1 MKKVIF
7 KRLVATSF
15 KNHKELTI
23 EFGEITNIYGKNG
36 AGKSGIAESITWLL
50 YNVDTNN
57 SKFDPTPII
66 KTEETP
72 FPKVELFLNVD
83 GKDLL
88 LTKELLKSAKYF
100 INEIPKKATE
110 YDSLVADLFDKQL
123 FMSMFNPT
131 FFFTQHHTAQRDQLL
146 RYVSEPLD
154 KEVLEA
160 LTPLDRERLEGRLE
174 KHTLKDLESKYQPQ
188 IKSKDTEYERAAERY
203 LTLKQQLE
211 KEQAELKEVD
221 AEKIT
226 ADMELIKETVLN
238 KKAHND
244 SIRRA
249 KNDFNVYKNNLLNL
263 QNEVKRI
270 AGIVNQLNA
279 EVLPSECKVCG
290 QALQGEALDKVKHSH
305 EEKVKQNKEK
315 GASVY
320 KDFMELKAKLETM
333 DGPGGEEISTN
344 DLMEKYYQLQNDLT
358 AAERIEKMAADVKQ
372 AEENKDRVRQ
382 ELGTARGVIES
393 IKKFHT
399 KQAELMVDKVN
410 GLLDQLTV
418 KLFEEKKNGSIV
430 PTFEIKMDGKEYTKL
445 STAERIK
452 AGLELAEVLIKQSGV
467 SIPVFIDNAESILK
481 YTAPSAQLITA
492 KVKAGELK
500 IETKGELQ

>member
-7 KRLVATSF
+7 KKLKVTSF
-15 KNHKELTI
+15 KNHEELTI
-23 EFGEITNIYGKNG
+23 NFGEITNLTAANGK
-36 AGKSGIAESITWLL
+36 GKTGIGESITWLL
-50 YNVDTNN
+50 YNVDLNN
-57 SKFDPTPII
+57 SKFDPTPIT
-66 KTEETP
+66 KNEETP
-72 FPKVELFLNVD
+72 FPKVELLLSVD
-83 GKDLL
+83 GKDIL
-88 LTKELLKSAKYF
+88 LTKELQKSAKYF

-123 FMSMFNPT
+123 FLSMFNPT

-226 ADMELIKETVLN
+226 AEMEEIKETVLKARSRN
-238 KKAHND
+238 ESIKKA
-244 SIRRA
+244 R
-249 KNDFNVYKNNLLNL
+249 
-263 QNEVKRI
+263 NEYSDMMNKLTSLKADVERI
-270 AGIVNQLNA
+270 ADHVRKLNQA
-279 EVLPSECKVCG
+279 ELPDVCKVCG
-290 QALQGEALDKVKHSH
+290 QDLQGEAMDKVKHAH
-305 EEKVKQNKEK
+305 EEELIRSKKN
-315 GASVY
+315 GAAIHAE
-320 KDFMELKAKLETM
+320 FMKFRGEFNNFEM
-333 DGPGGEEISTN
+333 PSGEEIDTN

-358 AAERIEKMAADVKQ
+358 AAERIERMIVDVKD
-372 AEENKDRVRQ
+372 AEHHKEQVRQ

-418 KLFEEKKNGSIV
+418 KLFEKQKNDVIKA
-430 PTFEIKMDGKEYTKL
+430 TFEIKMDGKEYTKL

>member
-7 KRLVATSF
+7 KKLKVISF
-15 KNHKELTI
+15 KNHQELII
-23 EFGEITNIYGKNG
+23 EFGDVTNLAAGNGEGKTG
-36 AGKSGIAESITWLL
+36 TGEAVTWTL
-50 YNVDTNN
+50 YNVDLNN
-57 SKFDPTPII
+57 SKFDPTPIVR
-66 KTEETP
+66 TEETP
-72 FPKVELFLNVD
+72 FPKVELLLSVD

-88 LTKELLKSAKYF
+88 LGKELQKTAKYF

-110 YDSLVADLFDKQL
+110 YDSLVAELFDKEL
-123 FMSMFNPT
+123 FMSIFNPT

-154 KEVLEA
+154 KEVLAA
-160 LTPLDRERLEGRLE
+160 LTPLDRERLEERL
-174 KHTLKDLESKYQPQ
+174 KKNNLKDIEAKYQPQ
-188 IKSKDTEYERAAERY
+188 IKSKDTEYERAAERF

-226 ADMELIKETVLN
+226 AEMESIKETVL
-238 KKAHND
+238 KAREHNE
-244 SIRRA
+244 SIT
-249 KNDFNVYKNNLLNL
+249 KSQKDFDDTKQKLLNL
-263 QNEVKRI
+263 QADVKNI
-270 AGIVNQLNA
+270 AGIVNRLSA

-290 QALQGEALDKVKHSH
+290 QDLQGEALETVKHSH
-305 EEKVKQNKEK
+305 EEKIQQRKHEGKIAYTK
-315 GASVY
+315 
-320 KDFMELKAKLETM
+320 FMELKERLETM
-333 DGPGGEEISTN
+333 EGPSGELVDTN

-358 AAERIEKMAADVKQ
+358 AAERIAKMAEDVRQ
-372 AEENKDRVRQ
+372 AEENKDRIRQ

-399 KQAELMVDKVN
+399 KQADLMVDKVN

-418 KLFEEKKNGSIV
+418 KLFEKKKNGSIV
-430 PTFEIKMDGKEYTKL
+430 PTFEIQMDGKEYSKL

-492 KVKAGELK
+492 KVKAGKLK

>member
-7 KRLVATSF
+7 KGLELTSF
-15 KNHKELTI
+15 KNHQKLAI
-23 EFGEITNIYGKNG
+23 DFGEITSITAANGK
-36 AGKSGIAESITWLL
+36 GKSSISESITWLF
-50 YNVDTNN
+50 YNVDMNN
-57 SKFDPTPII
+57 AKLDPTPID
-66 KTEETP
+66 TGEETP
-72 FPKVELFLNVD
+72 FPKVELLLNVD
-83 GKDLL
+83 GKNLL
-88 LTKELLKSAKYF
+88 LSKELHKSAKYF

-110 YDSLVADLFDKQL
+110 FDSLVAELFNKEL

-160 LTPLDRERLEGRLE
+160 LTPLDRERLEERL
-174 KHTLKDLESKYQPQ
+174 KKNTLKDLESKYQPQ
-188 IKSKDTEYERAAERY
+188 IKNKDTEYERAAERY

-221 AEKIT
+221 AEKIA
-226 ADMELIKETVLN
+226 ADMELLKKLITN
-238 KKAHND
+238 KKAHNE
-244 SIRRA
+244 SIKKARYDYDDA
-249 KNDFNVYKNNLLNL
+249 KQKLLNL
-263 QNEVKRI
+263 QADVKKV
-270 AGIVNQLNA
+270 ANIVNQLNT

-290 QALQGEALDKVKHSH
+290 QDLQGEALDKVKHSH

-315 GASVY
+315 GAAVY
-320 KDFMELKAKLETM
+320 KEFMELKAKLETM
-333 DGPGGEEISTN
+333 EVPTTGVVDTN
-344 DLMEKYYQLQNDLT
+344 DLIEKYYKLQNELT
-358 AAERIEKMAADVKQ
+358 SAERIAKMVADVKQ
-372 AEENKDRVRQ
+372 AEENKNRVRQ

-399 KQAELMVDKVN
+399 KKAELMVDKVN

-500 IETKGELQ
+500 IETKGEL

>member
-7 KRLVATSF
+7 KQLKVTSF
-15 KNHKELTI
+15 KNHEELTI
-23 EFGEITNIYGKNG
+23 NFGEITNLTAANGK
-36 AGKSGIAESITWLL
+36 GKTGIGESITWLL
-50 YNVDTNN
+50 YNVDMNN
-57 SKFDPTPII
+57 TKFDPTPII

-72 FPKVELFLNVD
+72 FPEVELFLNVD

-88 LTKELLKSAKYF
+88 LSKELQKTAKYF

-110 YDSLVADLFDKQL
+110 FDSLVADLFDKQL

-174 KHTLKDLESKYQPQ
+174 KHTIKDLESKYQPQ

-226 ADMELIKETVLN
+226 AEMEEIKETVLKARERN
-238 KKAHND
+238 ESIKKAKYDYDN
-244 SIRRA
+244 A
-249 KNDFNVYKNNLLNL
+249 KRNLLNL
-263 QNEVKRI
+263 QDDVKRV
-270 AGIVNQLNA
+270 ADIVNQLNV
-279 EVLPSECKVCG
+279 EELPSECKVCG
-290 QALQGEALDKVKHSH
+290 QDLQGEALEKVKHAH
-305 EEKVKQNKEK
+305 ENKIQQRKQEGKSAYTKFLELQANFD
-315 GASVY
+315 A
-320 KDFMELKAKLETM
+320 MELPA
-333 DGPGGEEISTN
+333 GEEIDTN

-358 AAERIEKMAADVKQ
+358 AAERIAKIAEDVKQ

-399 KQAELMVDKVN
+399 KQADLMVDKVN